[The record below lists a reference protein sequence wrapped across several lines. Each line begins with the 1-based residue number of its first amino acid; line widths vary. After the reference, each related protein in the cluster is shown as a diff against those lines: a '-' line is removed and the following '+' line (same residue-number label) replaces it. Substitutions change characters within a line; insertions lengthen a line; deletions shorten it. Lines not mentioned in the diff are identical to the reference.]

1 MNKILTYLTFA
12 NPPNGLKSTLRMII
26 IDSSVLGQE
35 ASQLD
40 LEFWPPLFLITVIV
54 DARNH
59 HHHHHHH
66 HSVP

>member
-1 MNKILTYLTFA
+1 MQT
-12 NPPNGLKSTLRMII
+12 PPNGLKSTLRMII

-40 LEFWPPLFLITVIV
+40 LEFWPTLFLITVIV

-59 HHHHHHH
+59 HH
-66 HSVP
+66 SVPYFTYLHN